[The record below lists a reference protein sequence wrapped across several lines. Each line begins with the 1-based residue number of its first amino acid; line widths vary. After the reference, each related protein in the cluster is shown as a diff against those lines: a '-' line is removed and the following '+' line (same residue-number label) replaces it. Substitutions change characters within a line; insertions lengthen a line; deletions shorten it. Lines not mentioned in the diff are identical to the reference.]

1 MIGTL
6 WHHYGRSLYLV
17 VGTRKNDAV
26 PCMWE
31 LLNLVHGNMMTYTW
45 DNDEGGLTMPTTGS
59 IYLTRYEP

>member
-31 LLNLVHGNMMTYTW
+31 LLNLVNGNMTYAC
-45 DNDEGGLTMPTTGS
+45 DNNEGGLTIPITGS
-59 IYLTRYEP
+59 IYLIRYEP